1 MKVTPQGIPD
11 VLLVEPRIFG
21 DDRGWFCEAWQQRRY
36 ADNGIDADFVQD
48 NMAWSRRGTLRGLHM
63 QHPHGQGKLVQVLV
77 GEVFDV
83 ALDVRRGSPW
93 FGRWTATRLSAD
105 NKSQFWVPNGFLH
118 GYLVLSDDALFAYK
132 CTDHYHPE
140 TELSVRWD
148 DPELG
153 IQWPLDSMVPVLS
166 VKDREAPLLS
176 EIPEA
181 RLPSYTPPD

>member
-1 MKVTPQGIPD
+1 
-11 VLLVEPRIFG
+11 
-21 DDRGWFCEAWQQRRY
+21 
-36 ADNGIDADFVQD
+36 
-48 NMAWSRRGTLRGLHM
+48 
-63 QHPHGQGKLVQVLV
+63 
-77 GEVFDV
+77 
-83 ALDVRRGSPW
+83 
-93 FGRWTATRLSAD
+93 
-105 NKSQFWVPNGFLH
+105 
-118 GYLVLSDDALFAYK
+118 LFAYK